1 MAYIIA
7 LALILCALV
16 LPGAEILRL
25 RKRVQRLERR
35 LDALAQRTGNE
46 PLASC
51 WVSKEMRARLRVLKQ
66 EGKTAEAVRLLR
78 RQTEL
83 PLVDAKEMIDN
94 L

>member
-1 MAYIIA
+1 MAEKIVLVLILIVLA
-7 LALILCALV
+7 LAEL
-16 LPGAEILRL
+16 EISKL

-51 WVSKEMRARLRVLKQ
+51 WVSNEMRARLLALKQ
-66 EGKTAEAVRLLR
+66 QGKTVEAVRLLR

-83 PLVDAKEMIDN
+83 PLLDAKEMIDN